1 MSEKQSPPGL
11 ENHVSGQSNI
21 PLSHPAHALT
31 ADEVAYELRA
41 TPSAGLTDVEASRR
55 LVDYGTNDLGEEE
68 GVKPIK
74 IFIAQIFNC
83 MTMVLILAL
92 AASFGIQAWIEGGAL
107 ALIILLNIVIGFFQD
122 LQAARTVHSLKSLSQ
137 PTANVFRDGKTVT
150 IPTGEIVPGDIIN
163 LKMGDSV
170 PADIRLVG
178 IANFETNEALLTG
191 ESLPVRKNHKM
202 IFDDDTGPGDRLNV
216 CYSSTIVTKGRGN
229 GVVFATGAYTEIGAI
244 AAALKD
250 TGRKK
255 RVVKL
260 DQGGKASFGAHI
272 IKWLLTVS
280 DIFAEF
286 LGVNVGTPLQKKL
299 SRLFLYVFGFA
310 LVCAVIVLGANK
322 FDPRK
327 DVIIYAVATAV
338 GTLPVSLILVLTITM
353 AAGTKQMVKRKVV
366 VRNVQSLEA
375 LGGVTN
381 ICSDKTGTLTQG
393 KMVARMAWIPGY
405 GTYSVSSTNEPYNPL
420 IGDMNYTP
428 VQPSELPKLGE
439 EAGSRIVNPLEEPS
453 SNEALRRYLDIA
465 SLANLAVVEK
475 GSKDGGLEE
484 WLVQGDPT
492 EIAIQVF
499 ATRFDWTRESL
510 TSGTDTVWK
519 QLAEFPFDSD
529 VKKMSMVFEDTATSE
544 THILTKGA
552 VERVLSSCISM
563 EDSGKIVPLDTTAH
577 ESILENMEAFARL
590 GLRVL
595 ALASRSPVH
604 GLPEDLSSPMN
615 RSEFERDLVFR
626 GLIGI
631 YDPPRPETRNS
642 VQMCQKAGISVHML
656 TGDHPE
662 TARAIAAD
670 VSIIPS
676 SERMKMVRS
685 DIADTMVM
693 AAHDFDRLSDAEVDM
708 MPELPLVVARC
719 SPTTKVRMIEA
730 LHRRNRYVAM
740 TGDGVNDS
748 PSLKRADVGIAMG
761 LNGSDVA
768 KESSDII
775 LTDDNFASILNAI
788 EEGRRIFDN
797 IQKFILHVLAANV
810 AFVICLLVGLSFK
823 DESGVSVF
831 VLTPVEIIW
840 MLLVAGAF
848 TETGLGFEQAS
859 PDILRRPPHSLKYGV
874 FTPEFL
880 VDLGVYGILMLI
892 SILGSSVIVLYGFNK
907 QGLGHDC
914 NSKYSKSCEA
924 VFSARSTAFT
934 TMTWD
939 FLLFA
944 WQLVDFRRSFFAE
957 IFEKEGSFK
966 AWTKRL
972 WKNPFLFW
980 SVTAS
985 VVLIPPTLYIPI
997 VNRVIFMHS
1006 PIDWE
1011 WAVVF
1016 IAVGVFFAGAEGYKW
1031 VKRVYFRRTL
1041 AKEFREEIRD
1051 VELYAFG
1058 RFMDGSENGSDS
1070 NYDTSRKY

>member
-1 MSEKQSPPGL
+1 M
-11 ENHVSGQSNI
+11 SGQSNR
-21 PLSHPAHALT
+21 PLSRPAHALP
-31 ADEVAYELRA
+31 ADTVVQELS
-41 TPSAGLTDVEASRR
+41 TSPGTGLTASEASQRFIE
-55 LVDYGTNDLGEEE
+55 YGANDIGEEE

-74 IFIAQIFNC
+74 IFIAQICNC
-83 MTMVLILAL
+83 MTLVLILAL
-92 AASFGIQAWIEGGAL
+92 AASFGIQAWIAGGAL
-107 ALIILLNIVIGFFQD
+107 AFIIFLNLIIGFFQD

-137 PTANVFRDGKTVT
+137 PTTNVFRDGKTMTVQT
-150 IPTGEIVPGDIIN
+150 SEVVPGDIID

-170 PADIRLVG
+170 PADIRLLEV
-178 IANFETNEALLTG
+178 ANFESNEALLTG
-191 ESLPVRKNHKM
+191 ESLPVRKSPAM
-202 IFDDDTGPGDRLNV
+202 QFDDDTGPGDRLNV
-216 CYSSTIVTKGRGN
+216 CYSSTIVTKGRGR

-255 RVVKL
+255 RQVKR
-260 DQGGKASFGAHI
+260 DESGKGSFGAHVT
-272 IKWLLTVS
+272 KWFLTVA
-280 DIFAEF
+280 DIVGEF
-286 LGVNVGTPLQKKL
+286 LGVNVGTPLQRKL
-299 SRLFLYVFGFA
+299 SQLFLYVFAFA
-310 LVCAVIVLGANK
+310 IVCAIIVLAANG

-327 DVIIYAVATAV
+327 DVIIYAIATAV
-338 GTLPVSLILVLTITM
+338 GTLPVSLILVLTITI
-353 AAGTKQMVKRKVV
+353 AAGTKQMVGRKVV
-366 VRNVQSLEA
+366 VRNMQSLEA

-393 KMVARMAWIPGY
+393 TMVVRMAWLPGH
-405 GTYSVSSTNEPYNPL
+405 GTYSVASNNEPYNPTV
-420 IGDMNYTP
+420 GDIDYTP
-428 VQPSELPKLGE
+428 VQPIELSTPGE
-439 EAGSRIVNPLEEPS
+439 ESKSNMINPLEEPNA
-453 SNEALRRYLDIA
+453 NEALKHYLDIA

-475 GSKDGGLEE
+475 GSQDGGPEE

-499 ATRFDWTRESL
+499 VSRFNWNRMSL
-510 TSGTDTVWK
+510 SSGPSPRWK

-529 VKKMSMVFEDTATSE
+529 VKKMSVIFQDTVVDNS
-544 THILTKGA
+544 HIFTKGA
-552 VERVLSSCISM
+552 VERVLSSCSSM
-563 EDSGKIVPLDTTAH
+563 EVSGDMKPLDAAAH
-577 ESILENMEAFARL
+577 ESILQNMEAFARL

-595 ALASRSPVH
+595 ALASRSSVT
-604 GLPEDLSSPMN
+604 GLPEDLSSAIN
-615 RSEFERDLVFR
+615 RSDFEKDLVFR

-631 YDPPRPETRNS
+631 YDPPRPETRDS

-676 SERMKMVRS
+676 QERMKMVRA
-685 DIADTMVM
+685 DIAVTMVM
-693 AAHDFDRLSDAEVDM
+693 AAHDFDHLSDAELDAL
-708 MPELPLVVARC
+708 PELPLVVARC

-730 LHRRNRYVAM
+730 LHRRGCYVAM

-748 PSLKRADVGIAMG
+748 PSLKHADVGIAMG

-797 IQKFILHVLAANV
+797 IQKFILHVLAANF
-810 AFVICLLVGLSFK
+810 AFVIFLLVGLAFK
-823 DESGVSVF
+823 DENGVSIF
-831 VLTPVEIIW
+831 VMTPVEIIW

-880 VDLGVYGILMLI
+880 VDIVVYGILMLI
-892 SILGSSVIVLYGFNK
+892 SILGSSAIVLYGFNS

-914 NSKYSKSCEA
+914 NTKYSESCDA
-924 VFSARSTAFT
+924 VFSARSTVFA

-944 WQLVDFRRSFFAE
+944 WQLVDSRRSFFAE
-957 IFEKEGSFK
+957 VCEKGGGFK
-966 AWTKRL
+966 AWAKKL

-980 SVTAS
+980 SVTLS
-985 VVLIPPTLYIPI
+985 FVLIPPTLYIP
-997 VNRVIFMHS
+997 VINHVVFMHN

-1011 WAVVF
+1011 WGVIF
-1016 IAVGVFFAGAEGYKW
+1016 IAVGVFFAGAEAYKW
-1031 VKRVYFRRTL
+1031 AKRVYFRQNV
-1041 AKEFREEIRD
+1041 AKEFRKEITD
-1051 VELYAFG
+1051 VELFVFG
-1058 RFMDGSENGSDS
+1058 RYMDGSEESASDS
-1070 NYDTSRKY
+1070 TQDGGKAC

>member
-1 MSEKQSPPGL
+1 MTPKQIPPEM
-11 ENHVSGQSNI
+11 ENHVSGQSNK
-21 PLSHPAHALT
+21 PLSRPAHALP
-31 ADEVAYELRA
+31 ADTVVRELS
-41 TPSAGLTDVEASRR
+41 TNPTTGLTASEASQR
-55 LVDYGTNDLGEEE
+55 LVEYGANDLGEEE
-68 GVKPIK
+68 GVKPLK
-74 IFIAQIFNC
+74 IFIAQICNC
-83 MTMVLILAL
+83 MTLVLILAL

-107 ALIILLNIVIGFFQD
+107 ALIILLNLIVGFFQD

-137 PTANVFRDGKTVT
+137 PTTNVFRDGKTLT
-150 IPTGEIVPGDIIN
+150 IQTSEIVPGDIID

-170 PADIRLVG
+170 PADIRLLEV
-178 IANFETNEALLTG
+178 ANFESNEALLTG
-191 ESLPVRKNHKM
+191 ESLPVRKAPASQ
-202 IFDDDTGPGDRLNV
+202 FDDDTGPGDRLNV
-216 CYSSTIVTKGRGN
+216 CYSSTIVTKGRGK

-255 RVVKL
+255 REVTR
-260 DQGGKASFGAHI
+260 DENGKASFSAHAT
-272 IKWLLTVS
+272 KWLLTVA
-280 DIFAEF
+280 DIVGEF
-286 LGVNVGTPLQKKL
+286 LGVNVGTPLQQKL
-299 SRLFLYVFGFA
+299 SQLFLYVFAFA
-310 LVCAVIVLGANK
+310 VVCAIIVLAANG

-353 AAGTKQMVKRKVV
+353 AAGTKQMVGRKVV
-366 VRNVQSLEA
+366 VRNMQSLEA

-393 KMVARMAWIPGY
+393 KMVVRMAWLPGH
-405 GTYSVSSTNEPYNPL
+405 GTYSVASTNEPYNPTVGN
-420 IGDMNYTP
+420 IDYTP
-428 VQPSELPKLGE
+428 VQPTELTAPGE
-439 EAGSRIVNPLEEPS
+439 ESKSHTINPSEEPNA
-453 SNEALRRYLDIA
+453 NETLKHYLDIA
-465 SLANLAVVEK
+465 SLANLAVVFV
-475 GSKDGGLEE
+475 S
-484 WLVQGDPT
+484 
-492 EIAIQVF
+492 
-499 ATRFDWTRESL
+499 RFNWNRMSL
-510 TSGTDTVWK
+510 SSGPSPRWK

-529 VKKMSMVFEDTATSE
+529 VKKMSVIFQDTVSNDL
-544 THILTKGA
+544 HILTKGA
-552 VERVLSSCISM
+552 VERVLSSCSSM
-563 EDSGKIVPLDTTAH
+563 EVSGDIVRLDAAAH
-577 ESILENMEAFARL
+577 ESILQNMEAFARL

-595 ALASRSPVH
+595 ALASRSPVT
-604 GLPEDLSSPMN
+604 GLPEDLSSAIN
-615 RSEFERDLVFR
+615 RSDFEKDLVFR
-626 GLIGI
+626 GLVGI
-631 YDPPRPETRNS
+631 YDPPRPETRDS

-676 SERMKMVRS
+676 QERMKMVRA

-693 AAHDFDRLSDAEVDM
+693 AAHDFDHLSDAELDAL
-708 MPELPLVVARC
+708 PELPLVVARC

-730 LHRRNRYVAM
+730 LHRRGRYVAM

-748 PSLKRADVGIAMG
+748 PSLKHADVGIAMG

-797 IQKFILHVLAANV
+797 IQKFILHVLAANF
-810 AFVICLLVGLSFK
+810 AFVICLLVGLAFK
-823 DESGVSVF
+823 DGNGVSVF
-831 VLTPVEIIW
+831 FITPVEIIW

-880 VDLGVYGILMLI
+880 VDLVTYGILMLI
-892 SILGSSVIVLYGFNK
+892 SILGSSAIVLYGFNSH
-907 QGLGHDC
+907 GLGHDC
-914 NSKYSKSCEA
+914 NSTYSESCEG
-924 VFSARSTAFT
+924 VFSARSTAFA

-957 IFEKEGSFK
+957 IFEKGGGFK
-966 AWTKRL
+966 AWVKKL

-980 SVTAS
+980 SVTLS
-985 VVLIPPTLYIPI
+985 FVLIPPTLYIPVI
-997 VNRVIFMHS
+997 NRVVFMHS

-1011 WAVVF
+1011 WGVVF
-1016 IAVGVFFAGAEGYKW
+1016 IAVGIFFAGAESYKW
-1031 VKRVYFRRTL
+1031 AKRVYFRQNV
-1041 AKEFREEIRD
+1041 AKEFRKDISD
-1051 VELYAFG
+1051 VELYVFG
-1058 RFMDGSENGSDS
+1058 RYMDGSGSSSESGHDG
-1070 NYDTSRKY
+1070 KKC

>member
-1 MSEKQSPPGL
+1 MAPKQTHPNMD
-11 ENHVSGQSNI
+11 NHMSGQSNK
-21 PLSHPAHALT
+21 PLSRPAHALP
-31 ADEVAYELRA
+31 ADAVVQELS
-41 TPSAGLTDVEASRR
+41 TNPQTGLTASEASQR
-55 LVDYGTNDLGEEE
+55 LVEYGTNDLGDEE
-68 GVKPIK
+68 GVNPFNIL
-74 IFIAQIFNC
+74 IAQIWNC
-83 MTMVLILAL
+83 MTLILILAL
-92 AASFGIQAWIEGGAL
+92 AASFGIKAWIEGGAL
-107 ALIILLNIVIGFFQD
+107 AFIILLNLIIGFFQD
-122 LQAARTVHSLKSLSQ
+122 LQAARTVHSLRSLSQ
-137 PTANVFRDGKTVT
+137 PTANVFRDGKTIT
-150 IPTGEIVPGDIIN
+150 IQTREIVPGDIID

-170 PADIRLVG
+170 PADLRLLEV
-178 IANFETNEALLTG
+178 ANLESNEALLTG
-191 ESLPVRKNHKM
+191 ESLPVRKSPTM
-202 IFDDDTGPGDRLNV
+202 QLDDDTGPGDRLNV
-216 CYSSTIVTKGRGN
+216 CYSSTIVTKGRGK

-255 RVVKL
+255 REVKR
-260 DQGGKASFGAHI
+260 DEDGKASFGAHI
-272 IKWLLTVS
+272 IKWLLTIS
-280 DIFAEF
+280 DTIGEF
-286 LGVNVGTPLQKKL
+286 LGVNVGTPLQQKL
-299 SRLFLYVFGFA
+299 SQLFLYVFAFA
-310 LVCAVIVLGANK
+310 IVCAIIVLGANK
-322 FDPRK
+322 FKPRK

-353 AAGTKQMVKRKVV
+353 AAGTKQMVGRKVV
-366 VRNVQSLEA
+366 VRNMQSLEA

-393 KMVARMAWIPGY
+393 KMVVRMAWLSGH
-405 GTYSVSSTNEPYNPL
+405 GTYSVASTNEPYNPMVGA
-420 IGDMNYTP
+420 IDFNP
-428 VQPSELPKLGE
+428 VQPTELPAAGE
-439 EAGSRIVNPLEEPS
+439 ESTSCAINPLEEP
-453 SNEALRRYLDIA
+453 NTNGDLKHYLDIA

-475 GSKDGGLEE
+475 GSKDGGPEG
-484 WLVQGDPT
+484 WFVQGDPT

-499 ATRFDWTRESL
+499 VSRFNWNRMSL
-510 TSGTDTVWK
+510 SSGPSPRWK

-529 VKKMSMVFEDTATSE
+529 VKKMSVIFQDTVTNES
-544 THILTKGA
+544 HIFTKGA
-552 VERVLSSCISM
+552 VERILSSCAFM
-563 EDSGKIVPLDTTAH
+563 QVSGKIITLDAAAH
-577 ESILENMEAFARL
+577 ESILKNMEAFARL

-595 ALASRSPVH
+595 ALARRSAITD
-604 GLPEDLSSPMN
+604 LPKDLSSAID
-615 RSEFERDLVFR
+615 RSNFEKDLVFH

-631 YDPPRPETRNS
+631 YDPPRPETRDS

-676 SERMKMVRS
+676 SERMKMVRG

-693 AAHDFDRLSDAEVDM
+693 AAHDFDHLSDAELDAL
-708 MPELPLVVARC
+708 PELPLVVARC

-730 LHRRNRYVAM
+730 LHRRGRYVAM

-748 PSLKRADVGIAMG
+748 PSLKHADVGIAMG

-810 AFVICLLVGLSFK
+810 AFVISLLVGLSFK
-823 DESGVSVF
+823 DDSGVSVF
-831 VLTPVEIIW
+831 LMTPVEIIW

-880 VDLGVYGILMLI
+880 VDLVIYGILMLI
-892 SILGSSVIVLYGFNK
+892 SILGSSVVVLYGFNS

-914 NSKYSKSCEA
+914 NITYSKSCET
-924 VFSARSTAFT
+924 VFSARSTAFA

-957 IFEKEGSFK
+957 IFEKGCGFK
-966 AWTKRL
+966 AWGKRL

-980 SVTAS
+980 SVTLS
-985 VVLIPPTLYIPI
+985 TVLIPPTLYIPVI
-997 VNRVIFMHS
+997 NRVVFMHS

-1011 WAVVF
+1011 WGVIF
-1016 IAVGVFFAGAEGYKW
+1016 IAVGVFFAGAEAYKW
-1031 VKRVYFRRTL
+1031 AKRVYFRRTV
-1041 AKEFREEIRD
+1041 AKEFRKDITD
-1051 VELYAFG
+1051 VELYVFG
-1058 RFMDGSENGSDS
+1058 RYMGGSGSTSDS
-1070 NYDTSRKY
+1070 SQEVGSKC

>member
-1 MSEKQSPPGL
+1 MSPPTPPDM
-11 ENHVSGQSNI
+11 ESHVSGQSNK
-21 PLSHPAHALT
+21 PLSRLAHALPADRVVEELRSNPEVGLT
-31 ADEVAYELRA
+31 ADEAA
-41 TPSAGLTDVEASRR
+41 QR
-55 LVDYGTNDLGEEE
+55 LSEYGPNDLGEEE

-74 IFIAQIFNC
+74 IFIAQVCSC
-83 MTMVLILAL
+83 MTLVLILAL
-92 AASFGIQAWIEGGAL
+92 AASLGIKAWIEGGAL
-107 ALIILLNIVIGFFQD
+107 AAIILLNIVIGFFQD

-137 PTANVFRDGKTVT
+137 PTASVFRDGKTIVVQT
-150 IPTGEIVPGDIIN
+150 SEIVPGDIID

-170 PADIRLVG
+170 PADIRILDAV
-178 IANFETNEALLTG
+178 NYETNEALLTG
-191 ESLPVRKNHKM
+191 ESLPVRKNPTM
-202 IFDDDTGPGDRLNV
+202 QFDDDTSPGDRLNV
-216 CYSSTIVTKGRGN
+216 CYSSTIVTKGRSK

-244 AAALKD
+244 AAALND

-255 RVVKL
+255 REVKR
-260 DQGGKASFGAHI
+260 DENGKATFGAHLT
-272 IKWLLTVS
+272 KWLLTIG
-280 DIFAEF
+280 DTIGEF
-286 LGVNVGTPLQKKL
+286 LGVNVGTPLQRKL
-299 SRLFLYVFGFA
+299 SQLFLYVFGFA
-310 LVCAVIVLGANK
+310 VVCAIIVLAANK

-353 AAGTKQMVKRKVV
+353 AAGTKQMVNRKVV
-366 VRNVQSLEA
+366 VRNMQSLEA

-393 KMVARMAWIPGY
+393 KMVVKMAWLPGF
-405 GTYSVSSTNEPYNPL
+405 GTYSVPSTNDPYNPEV
-420 IGDMNYTP
+420 GDIEFTP
-428 VQPSELPKLGE
+428 FSPTELPSNTDEPKWNTID
-439 EAGSRIVNPLEEPS
+439 RNTEPS
-453 SNEALRRYLDIA
+453 TSQVLQNYLNIA
-465 SLANLAVVEK
+465 SLANLATVGIE
-475 GSKDGGLEE
+475 SEDGGPEE
-484 WLVQGDPT
+484 WRVQGDPT

-499 ATRFDWTRESL
+499 VTRFNWNRMTLSTGSTPKWT
-510 TSGTDTVWK
+510 
-519 QLAEFPFDSD
+519 QLAEFPFDSE
-529 VKKMSMVFEDTATSE
+529 VKKMSVVFQDNTTNER
-544 THILTKGA
+544 HLFTKGA
-552 VERVLSSCISM
+552 VERVLSSCVSM
-563 EDSGKIVPLDTTAH
+563 EVSGDVKPMDDAAKDT
-577 ESILENMEAFARL
+577 ILENMEAFARL

-595 ALASRSPVH
+595 ALASKSPVH
-604 GLPEDLSSPMN
+604 GLPEDLSVAMD
-615 RSEFERDLVFR
+615 RSDFEKDLTFH

-631 YDPPRPETRNS
+631 YDPPRPETRGS

-670 VSIIPS
+670 VAIIPS
-676 SERMKMVRS
+676 ADRMRLIRGDVAKN
-685 DIADTMVM
+685 MVM
-693 AAHDFDRLSDAEVDM
+693 AAHDFDHLSDAELDA

-730 LHRRNRYVAM
+730 LHRRGRYVAM

-748 PSLKRADVGIAMG
+748 PSLKHADVGIAMG

-810 AFVICLLVGLSFK
+810 AFVICLLVGLAFK
-823 DESGVSVF
+823 DESGVSIF
-831 VLTPVEIIW
+831 VMTPVEIIW

-859 PDILRRPPHSLKYGV
+859 PDILRRPPQSLKYGV

-892 SILGSSVIVLYGFNK
+892 SILGSSVVVLYGFNN

-914 NSKYSKSCEA
+914 NTKYSESCEA

-944 WQLVDFRRSFFAE
+944 WQLIDSRRSFFAE
-957 IFEKEGSFK
+957 IFEQGGSFK
-966 AWTKRL
+966 AWTMRL

-980 SVTAS
+980 SVTIS
-985 VVLIPPTLYIPI
+985 TVLLPPTLYIPVI
-997 VNRVIFMHS
+997 NRTVFMHS

-1011 WAVVF
+1011 WGVIF

-1031 VKRVYFRRTL
+1031 FKRVYFRRTV
-1041 AKEFREEIRD
+1041 AKEFRGEVTD
-1051 VELYAFG
+1051 VELYVFG
-1058 RFMDGSENGSDS
+1058 RHIDSDMGSDS
-1070 NYDTSRKY
+1070 NYDMGRKS

>member
-1 MSEKQSPPGL
+1 MTPKQIPPEMEKY
-11 ENHVSGQSNI
+11 VSGQSNK
-21 PLSHPAHALT
+21 PLSRPAHALPPDT
-31 ADEVAYELRA
+31 VIQELS
-41 TPSAGLTDVEASRR
+41 TNPDTGLTASEASQR
-55 LVDYGTNDLGEEE
+55 LVEYGVNDLGEEE

-74 IFIAQIFNC
+74 IFIAQICNC
-83 MTMVLILAL
+83 MTLVLILAL

-107 ALIILLNIVIGFFQD
+107 AIIILLNIVIGFFQD

-137 PTANVFRDGKTVT
+137 PTTNVFRDGKTLT
-150 IPTGEIVPGDIIN
+150 IQTSEIVPGDIID

-170 PADIRLVG
+170 PADIRLLEV
-178 IANFETNEALLTG
+178 ANFESNEALLTG
-191 ESLPVRKNHKM
+191 ESLPVRKAPAFQ
-202 IFDDDTGPGDRLNV
+202 FDDDTGPGDRLNV
-216 CYSSTIVTKGRGN
+216 CYSSTIVTKGRGK

-255 RVVKL
+255 REVTR
-260 DQGGKASFGAHI
+260 DENGKASFGAHVT
-272 IKWLLTVS
+272 KWLLTVA
-280 DIFAEF
+280 DIIGEF
-286 LGVNVGTPLQKKL
+286 LGVNVGTPLQRKL
-299 SRLFLYVFGFA
+299 SQLFLYVFAFA
-310 LVCAVIVLGANK
+310 VVCAIIVLAANG

-353 AAGTKQMVKRKVV
+353 AAGTKQMVGRKVV
-366 VRNVQSLEA
+366 VRNMQSLEA

-393 KMVARMAWIPGY
+393 KMVVRMAWLPGH
-405 GTYSVSSTNEPYNPL
+405 GTYSVASTNEPYNPTV
-420 IGDMNYTP
+420 GDIDYTP
-428 VQPSELPKLGE
+428 IQPTELATPGE
-439 EAGSRIVNPLEEPS
+439 ESKSHTINPLEEPNG
-453 SNEALRRYLDIA
+453 NETLKYYLDIA

-475 GSKDGGLEE
+475 GSKDGGPEE

-499 ATRFDWTRESL
+499 VSRFNWNRMSL
-510 TSGTDTVWK
+510 SSGPNSRWK
-519 QLAEFPFDSD
+519 QLVEFPFDSD
-529 VKKMSMVFEDTATSE
+529 VKKMSAIFQDTVSNE
-544 THILTKGA
+544 LHIFTKGA
-552 VERVLSSCISM
+552 VERVLGSCTSM
-563 EDSGKIVPLDTTAH
+563 EVSGDIVRLDAAAH
-577 ESILENMEAFARL
+577 ESILQNMEAFARL

-595 ALASRSPVH
+595 ALASRSPVT
-604 GLPEDLSSPMN
+604 GLPEDLSSVID
-615 RSEFERDLVFR
+615 RSDFEKDLVFR

-631 YDPPRPETRNS
+631 YDPPRPETRDS

-676 SERMKMVRS
+676 QERMKMVRA

-693 AAHDFDRLSDAEVDM
+693 AAHDFDHLSDAELDAL
-708 MPELPLVVARC
+708 PELPLVVARC

-730 LHRRNRYVAM
+730 LHRRGRYVAM

-748 PSLKRADVGIAMG
+748 PSLKHADVGIAMG

-797 IQKFILHVLAANV
+797 IQKFILHVLAANF
-810 AFVICLLVGLSFK
+810 AFVICLLTGLAFK
-823 DESGVSVF
+823 DENGVSVF
-831 VLTPVEIIW
+831 FITPVEIIW

-880 VDLGVYGILMLI
+880 VDLVVYGILMLI
-892 SILGSSVIVLYGFNK
+892 SILGSSVVVLYGFNS

-914 NSKYSKSCEA
+914 NSTYSKSCET
-924 VFSARSTAFT
+924 VFSARSTAFA

-957 IFEKEGSFK
+957 IFEKGGSFK
-966 AWTKRL
+966 AWGKRL

-980 SVTAS
+980 SVTLS
-985 VVLIPPTLYIPI
+985 FVLIPPTLYIPVI
-997 VNRVIFMHS
+997 NRVVFMHS

-1011 WAVVF
+1011 WGVIF
-1016 IAVGVFFAGAEGYKW
+1016 IAVGVFFAGAESYKW
-1031 VKRVYFRRTL
+1031 AKRVYFRQTV
-1041 AKEFREEIRD
+1041 AKEFRKDISD
-1051 VELYAFG
+1051 VELYVFG
-1058 RFMDGSENGSDS
+1058 RYMDDSGSSSESGHDG
-1070 NYDTSRKY
+1070 KKC

>member
-1 MSEKQSPPGL
+1 MDG
-11 ENHVSGQSNI
+11 HTSGQSNK
-21 PLSHPAHALT
+21 PLSRPAHALPPDT
-31 ADEVAYELRA
+31 VVQELN
-41 TPSAGLTDVEASRR
+41 TDPVTGLTAAEASRR
-55 LVDYGTNDLGEEE
+55 LAEYGTNDLGEEE
-68 GVKPIK
+68 GVKPIR
-74 IFIAQIFNC
+74 IFLAQICNC
-83 MTMVLILAL
+83 MTLVLILAL

-137 PTANVFRDGKTVT
+137 PSANVFREGKTIT
-150 IPTGEIVPGDIIN
+150 IQTSEIVPGDIID

-170 PADIRLVG
+170 PADIRLLHVSNYE
-178 IANFETNEALLTG
+178 ANEALLTG
-191 ESLPVRKNHKM
+191 ESLPVRKNPTM
-202 IFDDDTGPGDRLNV
+202 QFDDDTGPGDRLNV
-216 CYSSTIVTKGRGN
+216 CYSSTIVTKGRGK

-250 TGRKK
+250 TGRRK
-255 RVVKL
+255 RQVEC
-260 DQGGKASFGAHI
+260 DENGNATFGAHAT
-272 IKWLLTVS
+272 KWLLTVG
-280 DIFAEF
+280 DGIGEF
-286 LGVNVGTPLQKKL
+286 LGVNVGTPLQQKL

-310 LVCAVIVLGANK
+310 IVCAIIVLAANK
-322 FDPRK
+322 FDSRK

-353 AAGTKQMVKRKVV
+353 AAGTKQMVSRKVV
-366 VRNVQSLEA
+366 VRNMQSLEA

-393 KMVARMAWIPGY
+393 KMVVRMAWLPGH
-405 GTYSVSSTNEPYNPL
+405 GTYSVASTNEPYNPL
-420 IGDMNYTP
+420 VGDIDYAPFSPT
-428 VQPSELPKLGE
+428 ELPRPGE
-439 EAGSRIVNPLEEPS
+439 KSNSHSVDPHDEPS
-453 SNEALRRYLDIA
+453 SNQGLKHYLDIA
-465 SLANLAVVEK
+465 SLANLAVVER
-475 GSKDGGLEE
+475 GSRDGGPEE

-499 ATRFDWTRESL
+499 VSRFNWNRMSL
-510 TSGTDTVWK
+510 SSGPNPRWK
-519 QLAEFPFDSD
+519 QLAEFPFDSE
-529 VKKMSMVFEDTATSE
+529 VKRMSVIFRDTTSDE
-544 THILTKGA
+544 THIFTKGA
-552 VERVLSSCISM
+552 VERVLSSCVSM
-563 EDSGKIVPLDTTAH
+563 EESGTIKPLDDAAKDA
-577 ESILENMEAFARL
+577 ILDNMEAFARL

-595 ALASRSPVH
+595 ALASRSPVQ
-604 GLPEDLSSPMN
+604 GLPEDLSAAMN
-615 RSEFERDLVFR
+615 RSDFEKDLVFR

-631 YDPPRPETRNS
+631 YDPPRPETRDS

-670 VSIIPS
+670 VAIIPS
-676 SERMKMVRS
+676 ADRMRL
-685 DIADTMVM
+685 IRADVANTMVM
-693 AAHDFDRLSDAEVDM
+693 AAHDFDHLTDAQLDA

-730 LHRRNRYVAM
+730 LHRRGRYVAM

-768 KESSDII
+768 KEASDII

-810 AFVICLLVGLSFK
+810 AFVTSLLVGLSFK
-823 DESGVSVF
+823 DDSHVSIF

-859 PDILRRPPHSLKYGV
+859 PDILRRPPQSLKYGV
-874 FTPEFL
+874 FTPEFIC
-880 VDLGVYGILMLI
+880 DMFSYGVLMLI
-892 SILGSSVIVLYGFNK
+892 SILGSSVVVLFGFNN

-914 NSKYSKSCEA
+914 NSSYSDSCET
-924 VFSARSTAFT
+924 VFAARSTAFT
-934 TMTWD
+934 TMTWV

-957 IFEKEGSFK
+957 IFEKGGSFK
-966 AWTKRL
+966 AWTMRL

-980 SVTAS
+980 SVTLS
-985 VVLIPPTLYIPI
+985 FVLIPPTLYIPVI
-997 VNRVIFMHS
+997 NRVVFMHG

-1011 WAVVF
+1011 WGVIF
-1016 IAVGVFFAGAEGYKW
+1016 IAVGVFFAGSEAYKW
-1031 VKRVYFRRTL
+1031 AKRVYFRRTV
-1041 AKEFREEIRD
+1041 AKEFRREVAD
-1051 VELYAFG
+1051 VELFAFG
-1058 RFMDGSENGSDS
+1058 RFMDSSEDGSDTTA
-1070 NYDTSRKY
+1070 DVGQKC

>member
-1 MSEKQSPPGL
+1 MSPTQAPDM
-11 ENHVSGQSNI
+11 ENHVSGQSNK
-21 PLSHPAHALT
+21 PLSRPAHALP
-31 ADEVAYELRA
+31 ADTVVQELK
-41 TPSAGLTDVEASRR
+41 TNPPTGLAAAEASQR
-55 LVDYGTNDLGEEE
+55 LTEYGTNDLGEEE

-74 IFIAQIFNC
+74 IFIAQICNC
-83 MTMVLILAL
+83 MTLVLILAL

-137 PTANVFRDGKTVT
+137 PTANVFRDGQT
-150 IPTGEIVPGDIIN
+150 ITIQTSEIVPGDIID

-170 PADIRLVG
+170 PADIRLLEVS
-178 IANFETNEALLTG
+178 NFESNEALLTG
-191 ESLPVRKNHKM
+191 ESLPVRKNPKM
-202 IFDDDTGPGDRLNV
+202 EFEDDTGPGDRLNV
-216 CYSSTIVTKGRGN
+216 CYSSTIVTKGRGK

-255 RVVKL
+255 REVKR
-260 DQGGKASFGAHI
+260 DENGKATFRAHLT
-272 IKWLLTVS
+272 KWLLTIG
-280 DIFAEF
+280 DTIGEF
-286 LGVNVGTPLQKKL
+286 LGVNVGTPLQRKL
-299 SRLFLYVFGFA
+299 SQLFLYVFGFA
-310 LVCAVIVLGANK
+310 VVCAIIVLAANK

-353 AAGTKQMVKRKVV
+353 AAGTKQMVTRKVV
-366 VRNVQSLEA
+366 VRNMQSLEA

-393 KMVARMAWIPGY
+393 KMVVRMAWLPGH
-405 GTYSVSSTNEPYNPL
+405 GTYSVASTNEPYNPL
-420 IGDMNYTP
+420 VGDIDYAP
-428 VQPSELPKLGE
+428 FSPKELPLPGE
-439 EAGSRIVNPLEEPS
+439 EPKSHSINPHEEPS
-453 SNEALRRYLDIA
+453 SNDGLKHYLDIA

-475 GSKDGGLEE
+475 GSRDGGPEE

-499 ATRFDWTRESL
+499 VTRFNWNRKSL
-510 TSGTDTVWK
+510 SSGTSPRWT
-519 QLAEFPFDSD
+519 QLAEFPFDSE
-529 VKKMSMVFEDTATSE
+529 VKKMSVIFRDNTTQD

-552 VERVLSSCISM
+552 VERVLSSCVSM
-563 EDSGKIVPLDTTAH
+563 EVSGDIKPLDTAAK
-577 ESILENMEAFARL
+577 EAILENMEAFARL

-595 ALASRSPVH
+595 ALASRSPVD
-604 GLPEDLSSPMN
+604 GLPEDLSSAMN
-615 RSEFERDLVFR
+615 RSDFEKDLIFR

-631 YDPPRPETRNS
+631 YDPPRPETRDS
-642 VQMCQKAGISVHML
+642 VQKCQKAGISVHML

-676 SERMKMVRS
+676 AERMKMVRG
-685 DIADTMVM
+685 DVADTMVM
-693 AAHDFDRLSDAEVDM
+693 AAHDFDHLSDAELDAL
-708 MPELPLVVARC
+708 PELPLVVARC

-730 LHRRNRYVAM
+730 LHRRGRYVAM

-748 PSLKRADVGIAMG
+748 PSLKHADVGIAMG

-810 AFVICLLVGLSFK
+810 AFVICLLVGLAFK
-823 DESGVSVF
+823 DESGVSIF
-831 VLTPVEIIW
+831 VMTPVEIIW

-859 PDILRRPPHSLKYGV
+859 PDILRRPPQSLKYGV

-892 SILGSSVIVLYGFNK
+892 SILGSSVVVLYGFNK

-914 NSKYSKSCEA
+914 NSSYSDSCET

-957 IFEKEGSFK
+957 IFEKGGSFK

-972 WKNPFLFW
+972 WRNPFLFW
-980 SVTAS
+980 SVTIS
-985 VVLIPPTLYIPI
+985 TVLLPPTLYIPVINRI
-997 VNRVIFMHS
+997 VFMHS

-1011 WAVVF
+1011 WAVIF
-1016 IAVGVFFAGAEGYKW
+1016 IAVGVFFAGAESYKW
-1031 VKRVYFRRTL
+1031 AKRVYFRREV
-1041 AKEFREEIRD
+1041 AKEFRGDVAD
-1051 VELYAFG
+1051 VELYIFG
-1058 RFMDGSENGSDS
+1058 RYMDASETGSDS
-1070 NYDTSRKY
+1070 NYDVGRKC

>member
-1 MSEKQSPPGL
+1 MSPNPIPSDMEH
-11 ENHVSGQSNI
+11 HVSGQSNK
-21 PLSHPAHALT
+21 PLSRPAHALP
-31 ADEVAYELRA
+31 ADAVVEELITTPA
-41 TPSAGLTDVEASRR
+41 TGLSSSEASQR
-55 LVDYGTNDLGEEE
+55 LMEYGPNDLGEEE

-74 IFIAQIFNC
+74 IFIEQICNC
-83 MTMVLILAL
+83 MTLVLILAL

-122 LQAARTVHSLKSLSQ
+122 LQAARTVHSLKSLSL
-137 PTANVFRDGKTVT
+137 PTASVFRDGKTITVQT
-150 IPTGEIVPGDIIN
+150 SEIVPGDIID

-170 PADIRLVG
+170 PADIRLFEVS
-178 IANFETNEALLTG
+178 NFESNEALLTG
-191 ESLPVRKNHKM
+191 ESLPVRKNPM
-202 IFDDDTGPGDRLNV
+202 MQFNDDTGPGDRLNV
-216 CYSSTIVTKGRGN
+216 CYSSTIVTKGRGR

-250 TGRKK
+250 TGRKRRK
-255 RVVKL
+255 VRR
-260 DQGGKASFGAHI
+260 DEDGKASFASHAT
-272 IKWLLTVS
+272 KWLLTTYDV
-280 DIFAEF
+280 IGEF
-286 LGVNVGTPLQKKL
+286 LGVNVGTPLQRKL
-299 SRLFLYVFGFA
+299 SQLFLYVFGFA
-310 LVCAVIVLGANK
+310 IVCAIIVLAANK

-353 AAGTKQMVKRKVV
+353 AAGTKQMVSRKVV
-366 VRNVQSLEA
+366 VRNMQSLEA

-393 KMVARMAWIPGY
+393 KMVVRMAWILGH
-405 GTYSVSSTNEPYNPL
+405 GTYSVASTNEPYNPQ
-420 IGDMNYTP
+420 IGDIHFTP
-428 VQPSELPKLGE
+428 VQPTDLPAQGE
-439 EAGSRIVNPLEEPS
+439 EAKSHTINPHDGPGT
-453 SNEALRRYLDIA
+453 NESLKHYLDIA
-465 SLANLAVVEK
+465 SLANLAGVEK
-475 GSKDGGLEE
+475 GNRDGGPEE

-499 ATRFDWTRESL
+499 VTRFNWNRMSL
-510 TSGTDTVWK
+510 SSGPNPRWK
-519 QLAEFPFDSD
+519 QLAEFPFDSE
-529 VKKMSMVFEDTATSE
+529 VKKMSVVFQDTLSSE
-544 THILTKGA
+544 TYIFTKGA
-552 VERVLSSCISM
+552 VERVLSSCVSM
-563 EDSGKIVPLDTTAH
+563 EVSGRIKPLD
-577 ESILENMEAFARL
+577 ESAKGGILENMEALARL

-595 ALASRSPVH
+595 ALASRSPVE
-604 GLPEDLSSPMN
+604 GLPEDLSSAID
-615 RSEFERDLVFR
+615 RSEFEKDLVFS

-631 YDPPRPETRNS
+631 YDPPRPETRDS

-662 TARAIAAD
+662 TARAIAAE
-670 VSIIPS
+670 VAIIPS
-676 SERMKMVRS
+676 PERMRMVRR
-685 DIADTMVM
+685 DIAETMVM
-693 AAHDFDRLSDAEVDM
+693 AAHDFDHLSDAELDA

-730 LHRRNRYVAM
+730 LHRRGRYVAM

-748 PSLKRADVGIAMG
+748 PSLKHADVGIAMG

-823 DESGVSVF
+823 DDSGVSIF

-880 VDLGVYGILMLI
+880 VDLVVYGILMLI
-892 SILGSSVIVLYGFNK
+892 SILGSSIIVLYGFNS

-914 NSKYSKSCEA
+914 NSEYSESCET
-924 VFSARSTAFT
+924 VFTARSTAFT

-957 IFEKEGSFK
+957 IFEKGGSFK

-980 SVTAS
+980 SVTMS
-985 VVLIPPTLYIPI
+985 TVLIPPTLYIP
-997 VNRVIFMHS
+997 VINHVVFMHS
-1006 PIDWE
+1006 PITWE
-1011 WAVVF
+1011 WAVIF

-1031 VKRVYFRRTL
+1031 AKRVYFRRTV
-1041 AKEFREEIRD
+1041 AKEFRKDITD

-1058 RFMDGSENGSDS
+1058 RYMDGSGTGSESSCDVG
-1070 NYDTSRKY
+1070 KKC

>member
-1 MSEKQSPPGL
+1 MSPKSTPPDM
-11 ENHVSGQSNI
+11 EHHVSGQSNK
-21 PLSHPAHALT
+21 PLSRPAHALP
-31 ADEVAYELRA
+31 ADTVIQELNTTPA
-41 TPSAGLTDVEASRR
+41 TGLSASEASQR
-55 LVDYGTNDLGEEE
+55 LVEYGPNDLGEEE

-74 IFIAQIFNC
+74 IFIEQICNC
-83 MTMVLILAL
+83 MTLVLILAL

-122 LQAARTVHSLKSLSQ
+122 LQAARTVHSLKSLSL
-137 PTANVFRDGKTVT
+137 PTANVFRDGKTIT
-150 IPTGEIVPGDIIN
+150 IQTSEIVPGDIID

-170 PADIRLVG
+170 PADIRLFEVS
-178 IANFETNEALLTG
+178 NFESNEALLTG
-191 ESLPVRKNHKM
+191 ESLPVRKNPTM
-202 IFDDDTGPGDRLNV
+202 QFDDDTGPGDRLNV
-216 CYSSTIVTKGRGN
+216 CYSSTIVTKGRGR

-250 TGRKK
+250 TGRKRREVK
-255 RVVKL
+255 R
-260 DQGGKASFGAHI
+260 DENGKASFLSHV
-272 IKWLLTVS
+272 IKWLLTTYDV
-280 DIFAEF
+280 IGEF
-286 LGVNVGTPLQKKL
+286 LGVNVGTPLQRKL
-299 SRLFLYVFGFA
+299 SQLFLYVFGFA
-310 LVCAVIVLGANK
+310 IVCAIIVLAANK

-353 AAGTKQMVKRKVV
+353 AAGTKQMVSRKVV
-366 VRNVQSLEA
+366 VRNMQSLEA

-393 KMVARMAWIPGY
+393 KMVVRMAWLPGH
-405 GTYSVSSTNEPYNPL
+405 GTYSVESTNEPYNPQV
-420 IGDMNYTP
+420 GDIDFTP
-428 VQPSELPKLGE
+428 VQPTDLPAQGE
-439 EAGSRIVNPLEEPS
+439 DEKSHTVSPHDAPAANK
-453 SNEALRRYLDIA
+453 ALKHYLDIA

-475 GSKDGGLEE
+475 GHKDGGPEE

-499 ATRFDWTRESL
+499 VTRFNWNRMSL
-510 TSGTDTVWK
+510 SSGPKPRWK
-519 QLAEFPFDSD
+519 QLAEFPFDSE
-529 VKKMSMVFEDTATSE
+529 VKKMSVVFQDTLSEE
-544 THILTKGA
+544 THIFTKGA
-552 VERVLSSCISM
+552 VERVLSSCVTM
-563 EDSGKIVPLDTTAH
+563 EESGRIEPLDGPAKET
-577 ESILENMEAFARL
+577 ILANMEAFARL

-595 ALASRSPVH
+595 AIASRSPIT
-604 GLPEDLSSPMN
+604 GLPEDLSSAID
-615 RSEFERDLVFR
+615 RSEFEKDLVFR

-631 YDPPRPETRNS
+631 YDPPRPETRGS

-662 TARAIAAD
+662 TARAIAAE
-670 VSIIPS
+670 VAIIPS
-676 SERMKMVRS
+676 QERMRMVRR
-685 DIADTMVM
+685 DVADTMVM
-693 AAHDFDRLSDAEVDM
+693 AAHDFDHLSDADLDA

-730 LHRRNRYVAM
+730 LHRRGRYVAM

-748 PSLKRADVGIAMG
+748 PSLKHADVGIAMG

-810 AFVICLLVGLSFK
+810 AFVTCLLVGLSFK
-823 DESGVSVF
+823 DDSGVSIF

-880 VDLGVYGILMLI
+880 VDLVVYGILMLI
-892 SILGSSVIVLYGFNK
+892 SILGSSVIVLYGFND
-907 QGLGHDC
+907 QGLGYDC
-914 NSKYSKSCEA
+914 NSKYSTSCDT
-924 VFSARSTAFT
+924 VFTARSTAFT

-957 IFEKEGSFK
+957 IFEKGGSFK

-980 SVTAS
+980 SVTLS
-985 VVLIPPTLYIPI
+985 TVLIPPTLYIP
-997 VNRVIFMHS
+997 VINHVVFMHN
-1006 PIDWE
+1006 PITWE
-1011 WAVVF
+1011 WAVIF

-1031 VKRVYFRRTL
+1031 AKRVYFRHTV
-1041 AKEFREEIRD
+1041 AKEFRKDITD

-1058 RFMDGSENGSDS
+1058 RYMDGSEDGSES
-1070 NYDTSRKY
+1070 NCDVGKKC

>member
-1 MSEKQSPPGL
+1 MSSKQPAPDV
-11 ENHVSGQSNI
+11 ENHVSGQSNK
-21 PLSHPAHALT
+21 PLSRPAHGLPVET
-31 ADEVAYELRA
+31 VVQELRTTPA
-41 TPSAGLTDVEASRR
+41 TGLTSAEASQR
-55 LVDYGTNDLGEEE
+55 LTEYGSNDLGDEE

-74 IFIAQIFNC
+74 IFIAQICNC
-83 MTMVLILAL
+83 MTLVLILAL
-92 AASFGIQAWIEGGAL
+92 GASFGIQAWIEGGAL
-107 ALIILLNIVIGFFQD
+107 ALIILLNIIIGFFQD

-137 PTANVFRDGKTVT
+137 PTANVFRDGKTIT
-150 IPTGEIVPGDIIN
+150 IQTSEIVPGDIID

-170 PADIRLVG
+170 PADIRLIDVT
-178 IANFETNEALLTG
+178 NYETNEALLTG

-202 IFDDDTGPGDRLNV
+202 QFDDDTGPGDRLNV
-216 CYSSTIVTKGRGN
+216 CYSSTIVIKGRGK

-255 RVVKL
+255 REVKR
-260 DQGGKASFGAHI
+260 DQNGRASFGAHATR
-272 IKWLLTVS
+272 WLLTVS
-280 DIFAEF
+280 DYIGEF
-286 LGVNVGTPLQKKL
+286 LGVNVGTPLQRKL
-299 SRLFLYVFGFA
+299 SQLFLYVFGFA
-310 LVCAVIVLGANK
+310 VVCAIIVLAANK

-353 AAGTKQMVKRKVV
+353 AAGTKQMVSRKVV
-366 VRNVQSLEA
+366 VRNMQSLEA

-393 KMVARMAWIPGY
+393 KMVVRMAWLPGH
-405 GTYSVSSTNEPYNPL
+405 GTYSVASTNEPYNPL
-420 IGDMNYTP
+420 VGDIDYTP
-428 VQPSELPKLGE
+428 VQPTRLPGE
-439 EAGSRIVNPLEEPS
+439 ESKRHTISPQTEPS
-453 SNEALRRYLDIA
+453 TNEELRNYLDIA

-475 GSKDGGLEE
+475 GRKDGDPEE
-484 WLVQGDPT
+484 WIVQGDPT

-499 ATRFDWTRESL
+499 VTRFNWNRASL
-510 TSGTDTVWK
+510 SSGPSPRWK

-529 VKKMSMVFEDTATSE
+529 VKKMSVIFQDTTTDE
-544 THILTKGA
+544 THIFTKGA
-552 VERVLSSCISM
+552 VERVLSSCIAM
-563 EDSGKIVPLDTTAH
+563 ETSGEIKPLDTTAR

-595 ALASRSPVH
+595 ALASRSPVN
-604 GLPEDLSSPMN
+604 GLPDDLSEAMD
-615 RSEFERDLVFR
+615 RSAFEKDLVFR

-676 SERMKMVRS
+676 PERMRLVRS
-685 DIADTMVM
+685 DIAETMVM
-693 AAHDFDRLSDAEVDM
+693 AAHDFDHLSDTQIDA

-730 LHRRNRYVAM
+730 LHRRGRYVAM

-748 PSLKRADVGIAMG
+748 PSLKHADVGIAMG

-823 DESGVSVF
+823 DDSGVSIF

-880 VDLGVYGILMLI
+880 IDLGVYGILMLI
-892 SILGSSVIVLYGFNK
+892 SILGSSVVVLYGFNK

-914 NSKYSKSCEA
+914 NSKYSESCET

-957 IFEKEGSFK
+957 IFETGGSFK

-985 VVLIPPTLYIPI
+985 TVLIPPTLYIPVI
-997 VNRVIFMHS
+997 NRVVFMHS

-1011 WAVVF
+1011 WGVIF

-1031 VKRVYFRRTL
+1031 AKRVYFRRAV
-1041 AKEFREEIRD
+1041 AKEFREEIQD
-1051 VELYAFG
+1051 VELYVFG
-1058 RFMDGSENGSDS
+1058 RHMGGSETGSDS
-1070 NYDTSRKY
+1070 NYDVGRKC

>member
-1 MSEKQSPPGL
+1 MSLKSAPLDMEH
-11 ENHVSGQSNI
+11 HVSGQSNK
-21 PLSHPAHALT
+21 PLSRPAHALP
-31 ADEVAYELRA
+31 ADVVIQELNTIPA
-41 TPSAGLTDVEASRR
+41 TGLSASEASQR
-55 LVDYGTNDLGEEE
+55 LVEYGPNDLGEEE

-74 IFIAQIFNC
+74 IFIEQICNC
-83 MTMVLILAL
+83 MTLVLILAL
-92 AASFGIQAWIEGGAL
+92 AASFG
-107 ALIILLNIVIGFFQD
+107 
-122 LQAARTVHSLKSLSQ
+122 VHSLKSLSL

-150 IPTGEIVPGDIIN
+150 IQTNEIVPGDIID

-170 PADIRLVG
+170 PADIRLFEVS
-178 IANFETNEALLTG
+178 NFESNEALLTG
-191 ESLPVRKNHKM
+191 ESLPVRKNPTM
-202 IFDDDTGPGDRLNV
+202 QFDDDTGPGDRLNV
-216 CYSSTIVTKGRGN
+216 CYSSTIVTKGRGR

-250 TGRKK
+250 TGRKRREVK
-255 RVVKL
+255 R
-260 DQGGKASFGAHI
+260 DENGKASFLSHVA
-272 IKWLLTVS
+272 KWLLTTYDV
-280 DIFAEF
+280 IGEF
-286 LGVNVGTPLQKKL
+286 LGVNVGTPLQRKL
-299 SRLFLYVFGFA
+299 SQLFLYVFGFA
-310 LVCAVIVLGANK
+310 IVCAIIVLAANK

-353 AAGTKQMVKRKVV
+353 AAGTKQMVSRKVV
-366 VRNVQSLEA
+366 VRNMQSLEA

-393 KMVARMAWIPGY
+393 KMVVRMAWLPGH
-405 GTYSVSSTNEPYNPL
+405 GIYSVESTNEPYNPQVGS
-420 IGDMNYTP
+420 IDFTT
-428 VQPSELPKLGE
+428 VQPTELSAQGE
-439 EAGSRIVNPLEEPS
+439 KERSHSINPHDEPAA
-453 SNEALRRYLDIA
+453 NEALKHYLDIA

-475 GSKDGGLEE
+475 GHKDDGPEE

-499 ATRFDWTRESL
+499 VTRFNWNRMSL
-510 TSGTDTVWK
+510 SSGQSPRWK
-519 QLAEFPFDSD
+519 QLAEFPFDSE
-529 VKKMSMVFEDTATSE
+529 VKKMSVVFQDTVSE
-544 THILTKGA
+544 ETYIFTKGA
-552 VERVLSSCISM
+552 VERVLSSCVSM
-563 EDSGKIVPLDTTAH
+563 EESGRIEPLDEPAKET
-577 ESILENMEAFARL
+577 ILANMEAFARL

-595 ALASRSPVH
+595 ALASRSPITA
-604 GLPEDLSSPMN
+604 LPEDLSSAMD
-615 RSEFERDLVFR
+615 RSEFEKDLVFR

-631 YDPPRPETRNS
+631 YDPPRPETRGS

-662 TARAIAAD
+662 TARAIAAE
-670 VSIIPS
+670 VAIIPS
-676 SERMKMVRS
+676 PERMRMVRR
-685 DIADTMVM
+685 DVADTMVM
-693 AAHDFDRLSDAEVDM
+693 AAHDFDHLSDADLDA

-730 LHRRNRYVAM
+730 LHRRGRYVAM

-748 PSLKRADVGIAMG
+748 PSLKHADVGIAMG

-810 AFVICLLVGLSFK
+810 AFVTCLLVGLSFK
-823 DESGVSVF
+823 DDSGVSVF

-880 VDLGVYGILMLI
+880 VDLVAYGILMLI
-892 SILGSSVIVLYGFNK
+892 SILGSSVIVLYGFNN

-914 NSKYSKSCEA
+914 NSTYSASCDT
-924 VFSARSTAFT
+924 VFTARSTAFT

-957 IFEKEGSFK
+957 IFEKGGSFK

-980 SVTAS
+980 SVTLS
-985 VVLIPPTLYIPI
+985 TVLIPPTLYIP
-997 VNRVIFMHS
+997 VINHVVFMHN
-1006 PIDWE
+1006 PITWE
-1011 WAVVF
+1011 WAVIF

-1031 VKRVYFRRTL
+1031 AKRVYFRRTV
-1041 AKEFREEIRD
+1041 AKEFRKDITD

-1058 RFMDGSENGSDS
+1058 RYMDGSEDGSES
-1070 NYDTSRKY
+1070 NCDVGKKC

>member
-1 MSEKQSPPGL
+1 MRPQPNPPVM
-11 ENHVSGQSNI
+11 EHHVSGQSNK
-21 PLSHPAHALT
+21 PLSRPAHALPPET
-31 ADEVAYELRA
+31 VVQELRTTPA
-41 TPSAGLTDVEASRR
+41 TGLTSAEAPLRHEEC
-55 LVDYGTNDLGEEE
+55 GPNDLGEEE

-74 IFIAQIFNC
+74 IFIAQIWNC
-83 MTMVLILAL
+83 MTLVLILAL
-92 AASFGIQAWIEGGAL
+92 AASFSIQAWIEGGAL
-107 ALIILLNIVIGFFQD
+107 ALIILLNIIIGFFQD
-122 LQAARTVHSLKSLSQ
+122 LQAARTVHSLKSLSK
-137 PTANVFRDGKTVT
+137 PTANVFRDGKTITVQT
-150 IPTGEIVPGDIIN
+150 SEIVPGDIID

-170 PADIRLVG
+170 PADIRLLEVS
-178 IANFETNEALLTG
+178 NFETNEALLTG
-191 ESLPVRKNHKM
+191 ESLPVRKNPTM
-202 IFDDDTGPGDRLNV
+202 QFADDTGPGDRLNV
-216 CYSSTIVTKGRGN
+216 CYSSTIVTKGRGK
-229 GVVFATGAYTEIGAI
+229 GVVFATGTYTEIGAI

-250 TGRKK
+250 TGRKR
-255 RVVKL
+255 RVVKR
-260 DQGGKASFGAHI
+260 DEDGKASIGAHAN
-272 IKWLLTVS
+272 KWLLTAS
-280 DIFAEF
+280 DIIGEF
-286 LGVNVGTPLQKKL
+286 LGVNVGTPLQRKL
-299 SRLFLYVFGFA
+299 SQLFLYVFGFA
-310 LVCAVIVLGANK
+310 IVCAIIVLAANG
-322 FDPRK
+322 FDARK

-353 AAGTKQMVKRKVV
+353 AAGTKQMVSRKVV
-366 VRNVQSLEA
+366 VRNMQSLEA

-393 KMVARMAWIPGY
+393 KMVARMAWLPGY
-405 GTYSVSSTNEPYNPL
+405 GVFTVESTSEPYNPL
-420 IGDMNYTP
+420 VGDIDFT
-428 VQPSELPKLGE
+428 
-439 EAGSRIVNPLEEPS
+439 PLEPAKLPAPGEDANSHTISPHEEPNT
-453 SNEALRRYLDIA
+453 NEGLKHYLDIA

-475 GSKDGGLEE
+475 GSKDGGPEE

-499 ATRFDWTRESL
+499 VTRFNWNRMSL
-510 TSGTDTVWK
+510 SSGSNPRWK
-519 QLAEFPFDSD
+519 QLVEFPFDSE
-529 VKKMSMVFEDTATSE
+529 VKKMSVIFQDTSTNQ
-544 THILTKGA
+544 THIFTKGA
-552 VERVLSSCISM
+552 VERVLDTCVSM
-563 EDSGKIVPLDTTAH
+563 EVSGEIKPIDKSAHQSIVQ
-577 ESILENMEAFARL
+577 NMEAFARL

-595 ALASRSPVH
+595 ALASRSPVT
-604 GLPEDLSSPMN
+604 GLPADLSSAMN
-615 RSEFERDLVFR
+615 RSEFEKDLVFR

-631 YDPPRPETRNS
+631 YDPPRPETRDS

-662 TARAIAAD
+662 TARAIAAE

-676 SERMKMVRS
+676 SERMKMIREDV
-685 DIADTMVM
+685 ADTMVM
-693 AAHDFDRLSDAEVDM
+693 AAHEFDHLSDADLDA
-708 MPELPLVVARC
+708 MPQLPLVVARC

-730 LHRRNRYVAM
+730 LHRRGGYVAM

-748 PSLKRADVGIAMG
+748 PSLKHADVGIAMG

-810 AFVICLLVGLSFK
+810 AFVISLLVGLAFK
-823 DESGVSVF
+823 DDSGVSIF

-880 VDLGVYGILMLI
+880 VDLAVYGILMLI
-892 SILGSSVIVLYGFNK
+892 SILGSSVVVLYGFNK

-914 NSKYSKSCEA
+914 NSEYSETCET
-924 VFSARSTAFT
+924 VFAARATVFT

-957 IFEKEGSFK
+957 IFEKGGSFK

-980 SVTAS
+980 SVTMS
-985 VVLIPPTLYIPI
+985 TILIPPTIYIPKLNHI
-997 VNRVIFMHS
+997 VFMHTA
-1006 PIDWE
+1006 ITWE
-1011 WAVVF
+1011 WGVVF

-1031 VKRVYFRRTL
+1031 FKRVYFRRTV
-1041 AKEFREEIRD
+1041 AKEFRKEISD
-1051 VELYAFG
+1051 VELYVFG
-1058 RFMDGSENGSDS
+1058 RYMEGFETGSESNGEVGQ
-1070 NYDTSRKY
+1070 KC